1 MGKIILKLEHIEE
14 LEKIVVST
22 LKAHRRAH
30 WDEPEVIKVVT
41 KVIIKRFKRL
51 FNIANWIL
59 VYFAGHGDRELAAG
73 LPPTI
78 DRYDYR
84 LSEYFLNYLIE
95 DYQN

>member
-22 LKAHRRAH
+22 LEAHKRAH

-51 FNIANWIL
+51 FNIAN
-59 VYFAGHGDRELAAG
+59 
-73 LPPTI
+73 
-78 DRYDYR
+78 
-84 LSEYFLNYLIE
+84 
-95 DYQN
+95 